1 MESGLKK
8 RIAAVIAAIML
19 IETVSGGLTDIYAS
33 PEQEIQ
39 TQEYAKDTV
48 GDILSDKA
56 ETGEAEGE
64 VIVCVRETSGLPA
77 EDSAEETVAEEEA
90 APEADAAETEAAPA
104 ADAAVDAEFIVG
116 FDAEYPPYGYLDM
129 ETNDYT
135 GFDLELAQE
144 VCNRRGWT
152 LVKKPINWDNKDAE
166 IDSGSI
172 RGWTLVKKPINWDN
186 KDAEIDSGSIDCIW
200 NGMTYTGREAEYT
213 WSDPYVNNS
222 IVIAVLADSDIQTAA
237 DLAGKIVITQSDSS
251 ALTALESEELADLR
265 GTFADLQQ
273 NPSYNTCFQDMQAG
287 AVDAVAVDIGVAQY
301 QMRNNPDKFRILEE
315 PISTEQY
322 AIAFKLG
329 NEALRDQVQE
339 TYDEMLADGTVMKI
353 AQNYAEDNLPDM
365 LITEK

>member
-1 MESGLKK
+1 MMKKFAAMLLTGVMAVSLAACGGSTAASSGS
-8 RIAAVIAAIML
+8 ADA
-19 IETVSGGLTDIYAS
+19 
-33 PEQEIQ
+33 
-39 TQEYAKDTV
+39 
-48 GDILSDKA
+48 
-56 ETGEAEGE
+56 
-64 VIVCVRETSGLPA
+64 
-77 EDSAEETVAEEEA
+77 AEEAAEEEA
-90 APEADAAETEAAPA
+90 VEEGTETEAEAEAPA
-104 ADAAVDAEFIVG
+104 ENAADDTEFVVG

-172 RGWTLVKKPINWDN
+172 
-186 KDAEIDSGSIDCIW
+186 DCIW

-222 IVIAVLADSDIQTAA
+222 IVIAVMADSDIQTAA
-237 DLAGKIVITQSDSS
+237 DLAGKVVITQSDSS
-251 ALTALESEELADLR
+251 ALTALESEELAELR
-265 GTFADLQQ
+265 GTFANLEQ
-273 NPSYNTCFQDMQAG
+273 NPSYNTCFQDMQTG
-287 AVDAVAVDIGVAQY
+287 AVDAIAVDIGVAQY

>member
-1 MESGLKK
+1 
-8 RIAAVIAAIML
+8 ML
-19 IETVSGGLTDIYAS
+19 IMHDNLEIGRTMKMMKKFAAMLLTGVMAVSLAACGGSTGASTGTDTA
-33 PEQEIQ
+33 
-39 TQEYAKDTV
+39 
-48 GDILSDKA
+48 
-56 ETGEAEGE
+56 
-64 VIVCVRETSGLPA
+64 A

-90 APEADAAETEAAPA
+90 APEADAAEAVAEEEAAPE
-104 ADAAVDAEFIVG
+104 ADAAADNEFVVG

-144 VCNRRGWT
+144 VCNR
-152 LVKKPINWDNKDAE
+152 
-166 IDSGSI
+166 

-251 ALTALESEELADLR
+251 ALTALESEELAELR

-273 NPSYNTCFQDMQAG
+273 NPSYNTCFQYMQAG
-287 AVDAVAVDIGVAQY
+287 AVDAIAVDIGVAQY

-353 AQNYAEDNLPDM
+353 AQNYAEDNLPDI

>member
-1 MESGLKK
+1 MMKKFAAMLLTGAMAVSLMACGGSSG
-8 RIAAVIAAIML
+8 
-19 IETVSGGLTDIYAS
+19 AS
-33 PEQEIQ
+33 
-39 TQEYAKDTV
+39 TS
-48 GDILSDKA
+48 SDA
-56 ETGEAEGE
+56 
-64 VIVCVRETSGLPA
+64 PA
-77 EDSAEETVAEEEA
+77 EEAVEEA
-90 APEADAAETEAAPA
+90 AEEAVEETAESAENDAAKF
-104 ADAAVDAEFIVG
+104 VVG

-144 VCNRRGWT
+144 LCNRRGW
-152 LVKKPINWDNKDAE
+152 E
-166 IDSGSI
+166 
-172 RGWTLVKKPINWDN
+172 LVKKPINWDN

-200 NGMTYTGREAEYT
+200 NGMTYTGREELYT

-222 IVIAVLADSDIQTAA
+222 IVIAVNADSDIQTAA

-251 ALTALESEELADLR
+251 ALTALEGEELADLR
-265 GTFADLQQ
+265 ASFADLQQ
-273 NPSYNTCFQDMQAG
+273 NPSYNTCFQDMMTG

-315 PISTEQY
+315 PISKEQY

-329 NEALRDQVQE
+329 NEELRDQVQE

>member
-1 MESGLKK
+1 MMKK
-8 RIAAVIAAIML
+8 IAAMLLTGVMAVSLAACGGS
-19 IETVSGGLTDIYAS
+19 SGAS
-33 PEQEIQ
+33 
-39 TQEYAKDTV
+39 TS
-48 GDILSDKA
+48 GDAAADEA
-56 ETGEAEGE
+56 AEAEAEAAEPE
-64 VIVCVRETSGLPA
+64 VI
-77 EDSAEETVAEEEA
+77 EEEA
-90 APEADAAETEAAPA
+90 VEVEEGTGAETEAPA
-104 ADAAVDAEFIVG
+104 ADSAVDTEFVVG

-144 VCNRRGWT
+144 VCNR
-152 LVKKPINWDNKDAE
+152 
-166 IDSGSI
+166 

-237 DLAGKIVITQSDSS
+237 DLAGKVVITQSDSS
-251 ALTALESEELADLR
+251 ALTALESEELAELR
-265 GTFADLQQ
+265 GTFASLEQ

-287 AVDAVAVDIGVAQY
+287 AVDAIAVDIGVAQY

-329 NEALRDQVQE
+329 NEELRDLVQE

>member
-1 MESGLKK
+1 MMKKLAAMLLTGVMAVSLAACGGSG
-8 RIAAVIAAIML
+8 
-19 IETVSGGLTDIYAS
+19 SAS
-33 PEQEIQ
+33 TAPAQE
-39 TQEYAKDTV
+39 
-48 GDILSDKA
+48 KA
-56 ETGEAEGE
+56 EETAEAAAEGEAEAAVEGE
-64 VIVCVRETSGLPA
+64 AETVTEEA
-77 EDSAEETVAEEEA
+77 EAETVAVEEKEA
-90 APEADAAETEAAPA
+90 EAQTEGGTT
-104 ADAAVDAEFIVG
+104 FTVG

-129 ETNDYT
+129 ATNDYT
-135 GFDLELAQE
+135 GFDLELAE
-144 VCNRRGWT
+144 ELCKRRGWT
-152 LVKKPINWDNKDAE
+152 LE
-166 IDSGSI
+166 
-172 RGWTLVKKPINWDN
+172 KKPINWDN

-200 NGMTYTGREAEYT
+200 NGMTYTGREALYT